1 MLKMLEAILH
11 GKIATENIDT
21 TGHKRLGRQVRWQ
34 LRRLRCLCRCL
45 PSRSCE
51 RG

>member
-21 TGHKRLGRQVRWQ
+21 TGHKPVP
-34 LRRLRCLCRCL
+34 L
-45 PSRSCE
+45 PAR
-51 RG
+51 

>member
-21 TGHKRLGRQVRWQ
+21 TGHKRLRGQ
-34 LRRLRCLCRCL
+34 LQCRCL
-45 PSRSCE
+45 PGRCCE

>member
-21 TGHKRLGRQVRWQ
+21 TGHKRLRGQ
-34 LRRLRCLCRCL
+34 LQSLCRGL
-45 PSRSCE
+45 RT
-51 RG
+51 

>member
-21 TGHKRLGRQVRWQ
+21 TGHKRL
-34 LRRLRCLCRCL
+34 CRCL
-45 PSRSCE
+45 PCRRCE